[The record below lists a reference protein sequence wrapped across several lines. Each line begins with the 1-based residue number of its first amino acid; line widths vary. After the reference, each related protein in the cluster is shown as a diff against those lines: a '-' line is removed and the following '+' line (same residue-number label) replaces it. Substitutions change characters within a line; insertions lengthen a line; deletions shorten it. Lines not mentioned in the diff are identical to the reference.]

1 MAVYKDV
8 TFGNVEG
15 LAVFIAAAKY
25 GPEATEVD
33 VFNDWAAA
41 VGFKPNDLDNL
52 RDIIEHVRRFMNL
65 PRCDMINA
73 LGIDH
78 VLEPEKKEES
88 RWGTETDMDGWTA
101 EMIDAWE
108 DARR

>member
-1 MAVYKDV
+1 MAAYKDV
-8 TFGNVEG
+8 TFGNVES
-15 LAVFIAAAKY
+15 LAVFIAAARY
-25 GPEATEVD
+25 GPEATEAD

-65 PRCDMINA
+65 PRRDMINA

-78 VLEPEKKEES
+78 VLEPEKKEEP
-88 RWGTETDMDGWTA
+88 RWGTGTEMDGWTA
-101 EMIDAWE
+101 EMIDTWE
-108 DARR
+108 DARQ